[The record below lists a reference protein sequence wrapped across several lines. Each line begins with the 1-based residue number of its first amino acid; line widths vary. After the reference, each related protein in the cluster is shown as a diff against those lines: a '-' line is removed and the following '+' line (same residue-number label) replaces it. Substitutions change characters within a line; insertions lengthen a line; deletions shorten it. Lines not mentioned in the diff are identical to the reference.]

1 MAIRDILT
9 LRTSKGSALSFNEM
23 DSNFTTLADTIDL
36 LTVSTAF
43 TDLVITGNLTMNG
56 VLTSANSSKME
67 IGDPVI
73 VLNKNSATPAN
84 DVGLILQRYSVASPT
99 NYNIGFV
106 WDESSDKLIIGKTSE
121 TGADAEVTFNTN
133 WLVIDSA
140 GNVGVGNVSPTS
152 KLDVSGNLRINTS
165 INLDAEALTLATVT
179 KTQIATFAAASFRSG
194 KLIVQVYDSVTGE
207 VQISELLVVH
217 NGTTASSTEYGVV
230 YTGSA
235 SLVTFD
241 VDILSGN
248 VRLLATRTTTNS
260 TQYKVSETLIVA

>member
-1 MAIRDILT
+1 MATRDILT
-9 LRTSKGSALSFNEM
+9 FRTSKGSALSFNEM
-23 DSNFTTLADTIDL
+23 DGNFTKLADTIDQ

-43 TDLVITGNLTMNG
+43 NDLFVTGNLTVTG
-56 VLTSANSSKME
+56 VLTSINSTQME
-67 IGDPVI
+67 IGDPII
-73 VLNKNSATPAN
+73 VLNKNSITPSN

-106 WDESSDKLIIGKTSE
+106 WDESTDKLIIGKTSE
-121 TGADAEVTFNTN
+121 TATDVDVTFDTN

-140 GNVGVGNVSPTS
+140 GKVGVGNVSPAS
-152 KLDVSGNLRINTS
+152 KLDVSGDLRINTS
-165 INLDAEALTLATVT
+165 INLDAEALTLATLT
-179 KTQIATFAAASFRSG
+179 KTQIASFTAASFRSG